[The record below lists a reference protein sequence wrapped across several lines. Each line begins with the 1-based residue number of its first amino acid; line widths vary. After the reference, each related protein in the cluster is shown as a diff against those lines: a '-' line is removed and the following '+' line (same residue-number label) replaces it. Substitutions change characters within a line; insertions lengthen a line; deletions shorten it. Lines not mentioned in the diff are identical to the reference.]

1 MFFNDLDLQDMTE
14 FQLNDDGTYRLET
27 KQPIYNS
34 SNEIEGYVDIIY
46 PRLQIKDGKIYI
58 LSNNNFEENAYDR

>member
-1 MFFNDLDLQDMTE
+1 MFFSDLVLRDMTA

-34 SNEIEGYVDIIY
+34 SNEIEGYIDIIY
-46 PRLQIKDGKIYI
+46 PRLQIKDGEIYI
-58 LSNNNFEENAYDR
+58 LSNNNFEESAV